1 MMAGTGKGGRNRF
14 DGRTAFGQKA
24 RRPEGQK
31 AIDPQMWN
39 VIHFPALGILAKRVV
54 WHQ

>member
-1 MMAGTGKGGRNRF
+1 MAEPEKVAGIDLMAELRS
-14 DGRTAFGQKA
+14 A

-39 VIHFPALGILAKRVV
+39 VVHFPALGILAKRVV